1 MGGSRDTS
9 LFTEGGTVLS
19 ELFINS
25 PKKPCLSACF
35 TSVLQR
41 QCSEDVLI
49 KGKLGS
55 LVFLFSIWKEGLN
68 MQYEPESICFEIC
81 P

>member
-1 MGGSRDTS
+1 MNSP
-9 LFTEGGTVLS
+9 L
-19 ELFINS
+19 NS
-25 PKKPCLSACF
+25 PKKPCLSECF

-41 QCSEDVLI
+41 QCSEDMLI

-68 MQYEPESICFEIC
+68 VQDEPESICLEIC

>member
-1 MGGSRDTS
+1 MGG
-9 LFTEGGTVLS
+9 FTATNVSMEREAVLS
-19 ELFINS
+19 QLLS
-25 PKKPCLSACF
+25 PERRRRAFPSAS
-35 TSVLQR
+35 SVLQR
-41 QCSEDVLI
+41 QCSEDMLI